1 MVKNLSGT
9 RSPVDL
15 RFRAA
20 ARLTGTDEAAGVA
33 ARAANALAVLHSLA
47 SAPATAPDALALLH
61 ELQVHQ
67 VELDMQA
74 EELRDSR
81 AELEA
86 ALRRQIE
93 LYDFQPVAC
102 FSVDGQFVI
111 HETNLRGALLLG
123 VTRDGAFGLSLGS
136 FFQAD
141 DLNALQALA
150 DAAGAAGR
158 AAGTLTWRAPSR
170 GAQSVRAEVGA
181 DPRGSGLFVA
191 LMEL

>member
-1 MVKNLSGT
+1 MVNHLLET
-9 RSPVDL
+9 PPPVDL

-20 ARLTGTDEAAGVA
+20 ARLTGTDEASGAV

-102 FSVDGQFVI
+102 FSVDGELVI
-111 HETNLRGALLLG
+111 RETNQRGARLLG
-123 VTRDGAFGLSLGS
+123 VTRDAAFGLNLGT
-136 FFQAD
+136 FFRAN
-141 DLNALQALA
+141 DLQALQALA
-150 DAAGAAGR
+150 VTAAETGL
-158 AAGTLTWRAPSR
+158 AAGTLTWHSALGRLR
-170 GAQSVRAEVGA
+170 TVRAEVGA
-181 DPRGSGLFVA
+181 DPCGSGYFVV